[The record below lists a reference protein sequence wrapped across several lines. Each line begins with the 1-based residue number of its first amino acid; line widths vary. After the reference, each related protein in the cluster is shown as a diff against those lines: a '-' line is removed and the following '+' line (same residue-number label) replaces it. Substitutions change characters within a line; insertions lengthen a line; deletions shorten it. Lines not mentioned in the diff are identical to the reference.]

1 MVVGIDL
8 VHWGAVAPSN
18 SLVPEPVKGALGH
31 CAVVAGVAKM
41 NEQEKCDRGQKH
53 G

>member
-18 SLVPEPVKGALGH
+18 SLVPEPVKGAIGH
-31 CAVVAGVAKM
+31 VAVVDVDQVH
-41 NEQEKCDRGQKH
+41 EQEKCDGGQKD